1 MLYTAYWSSGAMIQ
15 QITIHF
21 VEQVN
26 VSLAWFSFSHLD
38 LSWRLKLSTLASLKV
53 SKANLPKTNSI
64 QEEVYPTRILTSL
77 DFYTSHCNSL
87 TSLQLLPWPLPM
99 LSWMFLFLLRV
110 TRQKVNS
117 RKERGTEIFTSVF
130 INEKL
135 PPSFL
140 CCSINLELLL
150 SFCCPSFCLAALMR
164 PWHGVFKLFGSV
176 LAVPS
181 QKCVW
186 SHKTRPWVFGM

>member
-1 MLYTAYWSSGAMIQ
+1 MISSQHDNMHLLFIRPVQCRLYTAYWSSGAMIQ

-53 SKANLPKTNSI
+53 SKANFPKTNSI
-64 QEEVYPTRILTSL
+64 QEEEVYPTRILTSL

-140 CCSINLELLL
+140 CCSINLEELFL
-150 SFCCPSFCLAALMR
+150 LAAQ
-164 PWHGVFKLFGSV
+164 
-176 LAVPS
+176 A
-181 QKCVW
+181 
-186 SHKTRPWVFGM
+186 SH